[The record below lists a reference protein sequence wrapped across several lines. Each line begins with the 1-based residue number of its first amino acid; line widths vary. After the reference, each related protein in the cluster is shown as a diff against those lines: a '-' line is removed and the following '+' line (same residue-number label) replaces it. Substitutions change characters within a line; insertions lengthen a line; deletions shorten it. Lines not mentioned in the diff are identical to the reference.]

1 MPNHHQRT
9 MGLDSGGGALKFSF
23 KDSIEDF
30 ANNNDDDRLKHTAVR
45 IAACGNF
52 EDKRV
57 MSVDCS

>member
-1 MPNHHQRT
+1 

-23 KDSIEDF
+23 KDSIEDC